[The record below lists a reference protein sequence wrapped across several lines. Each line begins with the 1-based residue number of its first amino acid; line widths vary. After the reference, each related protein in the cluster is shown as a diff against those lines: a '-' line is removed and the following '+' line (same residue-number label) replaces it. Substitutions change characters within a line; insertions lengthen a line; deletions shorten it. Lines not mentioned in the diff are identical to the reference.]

1 MQSQPAAARGAASAA
16 TDVAAQPVEAGAA
29 DASDAHKGSSNAA
42 STATGKANTRG
53 TGKNPPT
60 KSKSQEIP
68 KGRTTANQ
76 RMTRAAAA
84 RAAAE
89 LADTAPGSVMEEEDE
104 MDEDMAEDPGPDYD
118 LVNPKEHAL
127 PCLWYHRGS
136 NDAVTATPADTQT
149 QC

>member
-1 MQSQPAAARGAASAA
+1 MQSQPAAPRGAASAA
-16 TDVAAQPVEAGAA
+16 TDIAAESGGA
-29 DASDAHKGSSNAA
+29 DASDAHKGSNNAA
-42 STATGKANTRG
+42 STATGKTNTRA

-104 MDEDMAEDPGPDYD
+104 MDEDMAEGPGPDYD
-118 LVNPKEHAL
+118 LVTPKEHAVL
-127 PCLWYHRGS
+127 CSVVPQGRY
-136 NDAVTATPADTQT
+136 
-149 QC
+149 